1 MVVTMAYRIQVHIA
15 NDDPV
20 VLEVDELPTPEAQF
34 IIGINPMRRDG
45 KDVPYI
51 LREVNQV
58 IFPIWRINFIQILP
72 SEEQEQLETFVR
84 ED

>member
-1 MVVTMAYRIQVHIA
+1 MPYRIQVHIA

-20 VLEVDELPTPEAQF
+20 VLDVEELPKPTDQF
-34 IIGINPMRRDG
+34 VMGTNPQRRDG

-58 IFPIWRINFIQILP
+58 IFPWWRINFIQVLP
-72 SEEQEQLETFVR
+72 SEREEEIMTFIR
-84 ED
+84 E